1 MHLSFSSRPLITCKN
16 IFKLMEALIPQPGQQ
31 MAHLDLPSIKQV
43 EHAQGVGRQMQLFFS
58 QVPLQI

>member
-1 MHLSFSSRPLITCKN
+1 
-16 IFKLMEALIPQPGQQ
+16 MEALIPQPGQQ

-43 EHAQGVGRQMQLFFS
+43 EQAQGVGRQMQLFFS